1 MLFDGPVG
9 EEAWPE
15 DGSVGPPLMALREE
29 EIDLLQK
36 VQEVIRANPGKAESL
51 FGKFHQI
58 LKEEGKED
66 LMCNHCPPVLNDGDG
81 WDGSQMGLSLPPSPD
96 GGSVKT
102 LHKRAVPLSRKVAKK
117 KKVSQRKKVP
127 KKKDRRTKKTSQKK
141 KRKTK
146 TKIKKIL
153 KMKKT
158 KQQRKEKQENR
169 QRTGYLGKMEK
180 QNNNCTSLWAKLTN
194 VGLGIASVL
203 QKQVIDIDLDSD
215 FSCRQIP
222 Y

>member
-15 DGSVGPPLMALREE
+15 DGSVGPPLMALGEE

-51 FGKFHQI
+51 FGKFHKI

-96 GGSVKT
+96 SGSVKT
-102 LHKRAVPLSRKVAKK
+102 LQISTLISMLTLYNCQSSPTVISKKLSLIR
-117 KKVSQRKKVP
+117 
-127 KKKDRRTKKTSQKK
+127 
-141 KRKTK
+141 
-146 TKIKKIL
+146 IL
-153 KMKKT
+153 
-158 KQQRKEKQENR
+158 
-169 QRTGYLGKMEK
+169 
-180 QNNNCTSLWAKLTN
+180 SP
-194 VGLGIASVL
+194 V
-203 QKQVIDIDLDSD
+203 
-215 FSCRQIP
+215 
-222 Y
+222 